1 MSFLSSHRLHW
12 GVHHELSDNFW
23 VHLEEM
29 VRSTTPS
36 STSSPSLPSAAHADG
51 SGSDTDLTPLA
62 DSTGQVPG
70 T

>member
-29 VRSTTPS
+29 VRS
-36 STSSPSLPSAAHADG
+36 STAGSDAQTAQPAAAHADTSAPG
-51 SGSDTDLTPLA
+51 PALPSLA
-62 DSTGQVPG
+62 DPQTNRPEA
-70 T
+70 